1 MTPTVREIQRFLHQH
16 ARRYPSRPVNHLMRF
31 VTDWAVIQEAWRRV
45 RSSPGANTPG
55 ADRIAARDL
64 PPGSV
69 ETRAFLHDLAE
80 QLQSGQYRPGP
91 VRRFEI
97 PKPHHPDQT
106 RPLAILTLADRVVQ
120 MTLKLILEPIV
131 EARLGK
137 RCFGFRPGRNRYD
150 QIQSV
155 RRLVAAHPEEYGAAL
170 SADVHSCF
178 DKLDHQLIIDDVRQ
192 ISGDGDLL
200 GLFRVILNQVGA
212 GQVGWWHK
220 RPIGVLQGSPLSPLL
235 ANWNLTRFDL
245 AWRQQHGDRAP
256 LFRYADDLIILARD
270 PGAAEQ
276 LRSPL
281 RRCLRQANHLDLA
294 PEKARVATLDDGVPL
309 LGLLV
314 RRHGD
319 PFAHHRDVRI
329 FIDPDPFRDVLAEI
343 DDWVEQLDPD
353 RSLGSQFNRLNDRL
367 RGWFD
372 SYQYAYDA
380 AQAFES
386 LDRHLFVSVRHRL
399 KEILRCSSLVLNSE
413 HHHRL
418 PTGHHTWRAD
428 GVCLLVLSALPRRY
442 YQSSR
447 IRPPWETDAEPEAE
461 AEIDAAAGAEISP
474 QLVGESA
481 AVPSTLNPDQDLYL
495 AFAGLANEGAAVP
508 ERLPGDPDALV
519 PDLGEPAVSPSRL
532 APATAVNGQNAAGL
546 DDDGEPEDSG
556 L

>member
-1 MTPTVREIQRFLHQH
+1 MSPTVREIQRFLHQL
-16 ARRYPSRPVNHLMRF
+16 ARRYPSRPAECLMRF

-55 ADRIAARDL
+55 ADRVTARDL

-69 ETRAFLHDLAE
+69 ETRAFLHDLADR
-80 QLQSGQYRPGP
+80 LQSGAYRPGP

-155 RRLVAAHPEEYGAAL
+155 RRLVATHPEEYNAAL
-170 SADVHSCF
+170 TADVASCF
-178 DKLDHQLIIDDVRQ
+178 DKLDHRLIIDDLQQV
-192 ISGDGDLL
+192 SADPDLL
-200 GLFRVILNQVGA
+200 SLFRLILDQVGS
-212 GQVGWWHK
+212 GRVGWW
-220 RPIGVLQGSPLSPLL
+220 RQRRVGVLQGSPLSPLL
-235 ANWNLTRFDL
+235 ANWNLTRFDH
-245 AWRQQHGDRAP
+245 AWRQQYGDRAP

-270 PGAAEQ
+270 AIAADR

-281 RRCLRQANHLDLA
+281 KRCLRQANRLDLA
-294 PEKARVATLDDGVPL
+294 ADKTHVATLDQGVPL
-309 LGLLV
+309 LGLLI

-319 PFAHHRDVRI
+319 PFAHRHEVRV

-343 DDWVEQLDPD
+343 DDWVEQLGPD
-353 RSLGSQFNRLNDRL
+353 RSLGGQFARLNERL

-386 LDRHLFVSVRHRL
+386 LDRHLFVAVRHRL
-399 KEILRCSSLVLNSE
+399 KEMLGCSSLVLDSE

-428 GVCLLVLSALPRRY
+428 GVCLMVLSSLPRRY

-447 IRPPWETDAEPEAE
+447 IRPPWETEADQAASGAILSETGEVIASGSVARPDELQPDPELVAIINQDTTEEGLGPIEP
-461 AEIDAAAGAEISP
+461 D
-474 QLVGESA
+474 V
-481 AVPSTLNPDQDLYL
+481 
-495 AFAGLANEGAAVP
+495 
-508 ERLPGDPDALV
+508 ALSV
-519 PDLGEPAVSPSRL
+519 DGEPSIASDRGDRNPR
-532 APATAVNGQNAAGL
+532 PAATIQATNGQTELAL
-546 DDDGEPEDSG
+546 DDDGQSG
-556 L
+556 APS

>member
-1 MTPTVREIQRFLHQH
+1 MSPTVREIQRFLHQH
-16 ARRYPSRPVNHLMRF
+16 ARRYPSRPAESLMRF

-45 RSSPGANTPG
+45 RNSPGAGTPG
-55 ADRIAARDL
+55 ADRVTARDL

-80 QLQSGQYRPGP
+80 RLQSDAYRPGP

-137 RCFGFRPGRNRYD
+137 RCFGFRPGRSRYD

-155 RRLVAAHPEEYGAAL
+155 RRLVSAHPEEYGAAL
-170 SADVHSCF
+170 TADVASCF
-178 DKLDHQLIIDDVRQ
+178 DKLDHRLIIDDLQQV
-192 ISGDGDLL
+192 SADPDLL
-200 GLFRVILNQVGA
+200 TLFRLILDQVGA
-212 GQVGWWHK
+212 GLVGWW
-220 RPIGVLQGSPLSPLL
+220 RQRRVGVLQGSPLSPLL
-235 ANWNLTRFDL
+235 ANWNLTRFDR
-245 AWRQQHGDRAP
+245 AWRQQYGDRAP

-270 PGAAEQ
+270 ATAADR

-281 RRCLRQANHLDLA
+281 KRCLHQANRLDLA
-294 PEKARVATLDDGVPL
+294 ADKSHVATLDQGVPL
-309 LGLLV
+309 LGLLI

-319 PFAHHRDVRI
+319 PFAHRSEVRV
-329 FIDPDPFRDVLAEI
+329 FIDPEPFRDVLAEL
-343 DDWVEQLDPD
+343 DDWIEQLDPD
-353 RSLGSQFNRLNDRL
+353 RSLGSQFARLNQRL

-386 LDRHLFVSVRHRL
+386 LDRHLFVAVRHRL
-399 KEILRCSSLVLNSE
+399 KEMLGCSSLVLDHE

-418 PTGHHTWRAD
+418 PTGHHTWQAD
-428 GVCLLVLSALPRRY
+428 GVCLMVLSSLPRRY

-447 IRPPWETDAEPEAE
+447 IRPPWETDAEPAATGAIASEIGEEIATGSVTRAE
-461 AEIDAAAGAEISP
+461 EFQPDPALAAIINQDTIEEDFRAIEPDAALSM
-474 QLVGESA
+474 V
-481 AVPSTLNPDQDLYL
+481 DQ
-495 AFAGLANEGAAVP
+495 ASIAP
-508 ERLPGDPDALV
+508 ERNDRSPM
-519 PDLGEPAVSPSRL
+519 PA
-532 APATAVNGQNAAGL
+532 AAMGATNGQTELTL
-546 DDDGEPEDSG
+546 DDDAQSG
-556 L
+556 AST